1 MKLLIFAESGV
12 SMTSFIRRTLSSTL
26 AIAAVSTSLFG
37 SIAVLP
43 ALALPPEQIEAK
55 LTNVPAYVL
64 GTEQGL
70 LLLPTGQSAESDPG
84 LYVFLSEEQA
94 KGFVAKAA
102 EANPEFAATIE
113 IKLTSL
119 EKLYKESQTR
129 TEQPLR
135 LIYIP
140 EESEANQ
147 AAQLNAEYK
156 GGVPLFYAQ
165 FEDGSL
171 APVEENGKPTFPMFF
186 SYNDLNLI
194 LNELGQRNPEARA
207 AISIGVLPLEF
218 VIAEMQTREEEM
230 FNQIRLL
237 PDSEVIQNINNGQS

>member
-1 MKLLIFAESGV
+1 
-12 SMTSFIRRTLSSTL
+12 MTSFIRRTLSSTL

-94 KGFVAKAA
+94 QGFVAKAA

-135 LIYIP
+135 LMYIP

>member
-1 MKLLIFAESGV
+1 
-12 SMTSFIRRTLSSTL
+12 MTSFIRRTLSSTL

>member
-1 MKLLIFAESGV
+1 
-12 SMTSFIRRTLSSTL
+12 MTSFIRRTLSSTL

-135 LIYIP
+135 LMYIP